1 MIGDSKSKR
10 KDESEMTKE
19 QCLTAE
25 YSSNPALGSDL
36 EFLPISV
43 VAYPFKDHNQ
53 LDSHFTGIDLRYK
66 YEQFSNLKLRIKNTN
81 GKVCPQEDEE
91 SSQYSTVLKV
101 DHSSSCN
108 PRCVEINNNSSSQIE
123 GPVDSYLSYDCEAG
137 FYKQLNNWISSAGHD
152 YELSLCVDNRCRQFL
167 FQLPDAA
174 SFSSAVAE
182 QSLVLV
188 DKTEYDAADALVLW
202 IPTEVSG
209 SADTFSVKVTREV
222 DNMTVAETVLDTNIS
237 LVSLERGPGVMR
249 VALTELSL
257 TSGRYQALVTPQGS
271 DQRLLSA
278 RLTRP
283 SYTQTALAFVTAIL
297 VTLLMVGVLLTIYR
311 QWHSVAEQGA
321 VEPNSLL
328 SAGRMEARRVLVV
341 TSLDSPDHVEV
352 VRHFCRYLKDWCGVG
367 STYFA
372 FDEATGIGVEQND
385 PWKWCQETC
394 DKVKD
399 DGTVVYIAGPDPSLA
414 NNTSI
419 FPNLEQNQAF
429 VMTRH
434 LPVMAREGR
443 VIVVKFG
450 YSNLKTLPTE
460 VPDHLKHSS
469 LHLPKHMNEFLVRM
483 LQVKKKALCRLLP
496 CPVVKPDIRPSSLT
510 RTGGQELVQKIH
522 ELCQKDAKHKQ
533 SLVNN
538 SVSCKDNSPI
548 LKNLDSARTFIKSDP
563 PAETAA
569 LLSKEIL
576 EMNKRNQKSKDETLN
591 IELEPTLPST
601 KNMEDR
607 DRFDLE

>member
-1 MIGDSKSKR
+1 
-10 KDESEMTKE
+10 MTKE
-19 QCLTAE
+19 ECLAAE

-152 YELSLCVDNRCRQFL
+152 YDLSLCVDNRCRQFL

-321 VEPNSLL
+321 VEPN
-328 SAGRMEARRVLVV
+328 R
-341 TSLDSPDHVEV
+341 
-352 VRHFCRYLKDWCGVG
+352 
-367 STYFA
+367 
-372 FDEATGIGVEQND
+372 
-385 PWKWCQETC
+385 
-394 DKVKD
+394 
-399 DGTVVYIAGPDPSLA
+399 
-414 NNTSI
+414 
-419 FPNLEQNQAF
+419 
-429 VMTRH
+429 
-434 LPVMAREGR
+434 
-443 VIVVKFG
+443 
-450 YSNLKTLPTE
+450 
-460 VPDHLKHSS
+460 
-469 LHLPKHMNEFLVRM
+469 
-483 LQVKKKALCRLLP
+483 
-496 CPVVKPDIRPSSLT
+496 
-510 RTGGQELVQKIH
+510 
-522 ELCQKDAKHKQ
+522 
-533 SLVNN
+533 
-538 SVSCKDNSPI
+538 
-548 LKNLDSARTFIKSDP
+548 
-563 PAETAA
+563 
-569 LLSKEIL
+569 
-576 EMNKRNQKSKDETLN
+576 
-591 IELEPTLPST
+591 
-601 KNMEDR
+601 
-607 DRFDLE
+607 